1 MVGLRNVLLL
11 AGAAGLTAAAPTELN
26 VRQSGASA
34 ATSPSWYPA
43 REFFFPSIVCL
54 GFVLFCRSIGR
65 FFLAAD
71 MLRK

>member
-1 MVGLRNVLLL
+1 MVGLTNLLLL
-11 AGAAGLTAAAPTELN
+11 AGAAGLAAAAPTELN

-43 REFFFPSIVCL
+43 REFFLLHCL
-54 GFVLFCRSIGR
+54 SWFR
-65 FFLAAD
+65 FFLSVNWEIFLVAD